1 MLNEDEIKALTTIRD
16 LLNTYQSN
24 PTNSQGLIALKK
36 MREINAAAMIEN
48 VIEDQ
53 KYRDADNDD
62 KVYAQKYREI
72 LGIVWNDAAHNCQ
85 PRA

>member
-36 MREINAAAMIEN
+36 MREINAAAMIEA
-48 VIEDQ
+48 VIEEQ
-53 KYRDADNDD
+53 KWRDTGNDD
-62 KVYAQKYREI
+62 KIYANKYRELLAI
-72 LGIVWNDAAHNCQ
+72 TMGDCQ
-85 PRA
+85 PRG

>member
-36 MREINAAAMIEN
+36 MREINAAAMISTIIGEQ
-48 VIEDQ
+48 EWKSASDT
-53 KYRDADNDD
+53 D
-62 KVYAQKYREI
+62 KEYAQKYRNI
-72 LGIVWNDAAHNCQ
+72 LAITMGDCQ
-85 PRA
+85 PRG